1 MYVCINIYEYAYNYN
16 EILYI
21 YVCIYMLCYD
31 IYLTQ
36 DVSECFVAAVFE
48 GIKCAQFRPVLR
60 PVDLGAGVES
70 SELLDR
76 SDPWTNCHHFCSALA
91 DRPSFDWS
99 AFSLGLVCGAILFGV
114 IELLLAVKAVVQT
127 FLHRLADNS
136 GGAQSAKPLYKLL

>member
-1 MYVCINIYEYAYNYN
+1 MRPI
-16 EILYI
+16 
-21 YVCIYMLCYD
+21 
-31 IYLTQ
+31 
-36 DVSECFVAAVFE
+36 SSGVASGGSLALALKALNFW
-48 GIKCAQFRPVLR
+48 
-60 PVDLGAGVES
+60 
-70 SELLDR
+70 DR